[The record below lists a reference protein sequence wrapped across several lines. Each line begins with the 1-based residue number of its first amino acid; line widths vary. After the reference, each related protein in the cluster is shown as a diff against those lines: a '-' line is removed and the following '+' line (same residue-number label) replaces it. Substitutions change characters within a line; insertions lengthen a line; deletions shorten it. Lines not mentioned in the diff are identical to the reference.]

1 MKRVDRRIDEISEK
15 GVIKEGGWRAEM
27 KWWEFSRGI
36 RTRCESHQGLDGGGR
51 RGGGGEMKVIKAPKQ
66 GDDLKQY
73 SHHSCSFPPSLSP
86 LISTAE

>member
-51 RGGGGEMKVIKAPKQ
+51 RGGGVR
-66 GDDLKQY
+66 
-73 SHHSCSFPPSLSP
+73 
-86 LISTAE
+86 